1 MMLLWLLG
9 GILLVTVAYLLPGQ
23 SPELWPSL
31 NAAGI
36 AALAYLLALVAYIV
50 RKPFST
56 RTRVT
61 VWASVILAGASI
73 GSWWTGMDYT
83 SHWQKETL
91 LKIRGVIGRGVLQ
104 ASIPDTLLY
113 TLRSY
118 YQQPPNNRLSLGRV
132 FKGRYPTIAEGR
144 QFPQPDFDKDR
155 LLFAT
160 TISDSMIVLVGEDR
174 IAAGRDTSFKN
185 HDGQTGRIQT
195 RGTLT
200 VKGLTYE
207 SEN

>member
-1 MMLLWLLG
+1 MILLWLLG
-9 GILLVTVAYLLPGQ
+9 GIVLVTVAYFLPGQ

-36 AALAYLLALVAYIV
+36 AVLVYLIALVAYLV
-50 RKPFST
+50 RQPFST

-61 VWASVILAGASI
+61 VWASVILVCASI

-91 LKIRGVIGRGVLQ
+91 LKIRGVIGRGILQ
-104 ASIPDTLLY
+104 ATIPDTLM
-113 TLRSY
+113 TVMKTY
-118 YQQPPNNRLSLGRV
+118 YEQGTKNKKSLGQV
-132 FKGRYPTIAEGR
+132 FKDRYPGVAEGQ
-144 QFPQPDFDKDR
+144 QFPPSEFDMDR
-155 LLFAT
+155 LLFAA
-160 TISDSMIVLVGEDR
+160 TIASDTVVLIGEDR
-174 IAAGRDTSFKN
+174 VANGRKADFKN
-185 HDGQTGRIQT
+185 HDGKTGRIQS

-200 VKGLTYE
+200 VKGLSYE

>member
-9 GILLVTVAYLLPGQ
+9 GILLVAVAYLLPGQ

-36 AALAYLLALVAYIV
+36 AALVYILALVAYIV

-56 RTRVT
+56 RMRVT
-61 VWASVILAGASI
+61 VWASVILASASI

-91 LKIRGVIGRGVLQ
+91 LKIRGVIGRGILQ
-104 ASIPDTLLY
+104 AAIPDTLLY
-113 TLRSY
+113 TLKSY
-118 YQQPPNNRLSLGRV
+118 YAQSPNNRKSLGQV
-132 FKGRYPTIAEGR
+132 FKNRYPAVAEGQ
-144 QFPQPDFDKDR
+144 QFPLKDFDKDHM
-155 LLFAT
+155 LFAT
-160 TISDSMIVLVGEDR
+160 TISDSVIILVGEDR

-185 HDGQTGRIQT
+185 RDGQSGRIQT